1 MANEPNRRSLADAL
15 TTVTKALP
23 AQNANNTTDGI
34 YIGGQGPHR
43 ERLKLRVTIPA
54 NSVLVAAQT
63 LTLALQD
70 SADNSSFAAVA
81 GPGQSH
87 VITGDTGFAADTIY
101 FDIPAHARDYVAVN
115 QAVSASGG
123 NNTGTTFTYEI
134 VS

>member
-15 TTVTKALP
+15 STVTKALP
-23 AQNANNTTDGI
+23 AAAAANTTDGI

-54 NSVLVAAQT
+54 NAVLVAT
-63 LTLALQD
+63 KSLTLALHD

-81 GPGQSH
+81 GPGQSYAI
-87 VITGDTGFAADTIY
+87 VGDTGFAADTIY

-115 QAVSASGG
+115 QAVEAAGG
-123 NNTGTTFTYEI
+123 DNTGTTITYEI